1 LVLITNCRNED
12 AAELGAALRLLRTRH
27 LVVLANLREQVV
39 ADIESQALLTED
51 GALEVAA
58 ALQYNQARG
67 DFLRRLAQGGVLLI
81 DCEPRQ
87 LGVELVNRYTIL
99 KSAGSI

>member
-1 LVLITNCRNED
+1 
-12 AAELGAALRLLRTRH
+12 
-27 LVVLANLREQVV
+27 VV
-39 ADIESQALLTED
+39 
-51 GALEVAA
+51 
-58 ALQYNQARG
+58 
-67 DFLRRLAQGGVLLI
+67 LI